1 MLTNLSGTILRING
15 RSIPLIYVSP
25 TQIVGQ
31 LPVDVSGAITL
42 NVATENGAVTAP
54 FTV

>member
-1 MLTNLSGTILRING
+1 VTNLSGTILRING

-31 LPVDVSGAITL
+31 LPVDFTGAITL
-42 NVATENGAVTAP
+42 SVATENGTVTSL